1 MPQTHYIENL
11 LDLEDTGI
19 VINTDAPVKLMKVK
33 NRQSKVIEAT
43 LAPDVHVCQCCGM
56 IDGHITRNGTKTCLV
71 QINAVA
77 AFDTYLH
84 LRKQRYLCHDC
95 GSTFIATTSLVPK
108 YSSIAKP
115 VKMYILLL
123 AKQAISEKTIAE
135 IVGVSHQTVHL
146 IIQSCYVHFR
156 QTYTYLPTF
165 LGFDEFKSVAS
176 ADGAMS
182 FVYCDA
188 FNHEILDV
196 VEDRRLGSLT
206 AYFMRFPET
215 VRRKVQ
221 GIVVDMYKPYMELIK
236 RCFPNASIIIDRFH
250 IAQHMVR
257 AMNRIRIQVMKSFN
271 RKSLAYKLLK
281 KYWKHLLK
289 PRTKRKDGRWYCRH
303 LRRRI
308 DSLELVDLLLSYSEE
323 LRKNW
328 VAYQNMYNSFRLRD
342 SIRFFGW
349 LKRYSGDSLHEA
361 MVTVLKTFSKLSTY
375 IKNSFRTRLSNGVL
389 EGINNKI
396 KLIKRISYGYRSF
409 FNLRLRIM
417 LCFNLTKKVGHP
429 T

>member
-1 MPQTHYIENL
+1 MPQSHYIENL

-19 VINTDAPVKLMKVK
+19 VIDTTTPPALKKIKGRQCKVLQA
-33 NRQSKVIEAT
+33 RLSHE
-43 LAPDVHVCQCCGM
+43 VHVCQACGT
-56 IDGHITRNGTKTCLV
+56 IDGHIIRHGSKASLV
-71 QINAVA
+71 KINAVA
-77 AFDTYLH
+77 GFDTYLH
-84 LRKQRYLCHDC
+84 LHKQRYLCHDC
-95 GSTFIATTSLVPK
+95 GRTFIASTSLVPK
-108 YSSIAKP
+108 HGAIARP
-115 VKMYILLL
+115 VKMTILLL
-123 AKQAISEKTIAE
+123 ARQCMAEKTIAE

-146 IIQSCYVHFR
+146 VIQSCYRHFQ

-165 LGFDEFKSVAS
+165 LGFDEFKSVAA

-188 FNHEILDV
+188 YNREILDV
-196 VEDRRLGSLT
+196 VEDRRLESLR
-206 AYFMRFPET
+206 AYFMRFPEN

-221 GIVVDMYKPYMELIK
+221 GIVVDMYQPYMELIK
-236 RCFPNASIIIDRFH
+236 ECFPNASIIIDRFH

-257 AMNRIRIQVMKSFN
+257 AMNRIRIQVMKTFDED
-271 RKSLAYKLLK
+271 SLPYKLLK

-289 PRTKRKDGRWYCRH
+289 PRSKRKEGRWYCRH

-308 DSLELVDLLLSYSEE
+308 DAEELVDLLLSYSEE
-323 LRKNW
+323 LKENW
-328 VAYQNMYNSFRLRD
+328 LAFQNMYSSFDTRD

-349 LKRYSGDSLHEA
+349 MQRYDGKLDEKLATVIETFLKIES
-361 MVTVLKTFSKLSTY
+361 Y
-375 IKNSFRTRLSNGVL
+375 IKNSFRTSLSNGVL

-396 KLIKRISYGYRSF
+396 KLIKRMAYGYRSF

-417 LCFNLTKKVGHP
+417 LCFTLTKKVGHP